1 MIQGPFPTSLLQAM
15 SGKVSQ
21 AREPREPR
29 EQRQQR
35 EPRMEL
41 QWLILFP
48 GRPSVGDWRRFDA
61 AARIVRAALSYR
73 TICHMVFGDRTRISL
88 QAEFL
93 DTWTGTEAHYIELIQ
108 AIAKGQMYEGVSHQP
123 YDSGRTSSESLSA
136 MVHEM
141 LLSADVVLDFRED
154 GSMVIGRFDDAQT
167 PSARSALCVIGG
179 VRDIEQREHGVLNQ
193 LCEKLKKPQLSVSLG
208 TRAELTSKCIKVP
221 CFGWAE
227 LCRQCRPCRTC
238 HPPGP
243 AY

>member
-1 MIQGPFPTSLLQAM
+1 
-15 SGKVSQ
+15 
-21 AREPREPR
+21 
-29 EQRQQR
+29 
-35 EPRMEL
+35 MEL

-221 CFGWAE
+221 CFG
-227 LCRQCRPCRTC
+227 
-238 HPPGP
+238 
-243 AY
+243 